1 MLYFLAL
8 TKRCNLNCKYCGEGD
23 YNKHLLHDRLDPVI
37 DPVIN
42 FLLKDPS
49 PTICFY
55 GGEPLLN
62 IPLLTRIMETI
73 PNAIYLLQTNGMLL
87 HRLKPLY
94 LNKLHTILVSVD
106 GSPEITDYYRGKGT
120 FQAICNNLK
129 TIKLNGFSGD
139 LIARMT
145 ISHNSDIY
153 RDVNFLLSLDN
164 PSFDHVHWQLDVIWS
179 ELKDWNGFNNWVRTS
194 YNPGITKLVTEWLKH
209 IIINSKLSGIVPFIG
224 IMKTLLSGTPSE
236 LRCGAGI
243 DSFAIQTNGSIYA
256 CPVCPEFDDFIIGHV
271 SKNSPKDI
279 YRSLSVIPP
288 CPTCDVYSICGG
300 RCLFA
305 NHHNFWGDN
314 FSYVCETVK
323 HLISELK
330 ELQPEIEHLIEK
342 EVINRTDFEYP
353 AINNSCEIIP

>member
-1 MLYFLAL
+1 MLYFLSL

-23 YNKHLLHDRLDPVI
+23 YNKYRIYDRLDSVIEPVF
-37 DPVIN
+37 N

-62 IPLLTRIMETI
+62 IPLLKKVMDTI
-73 PNAIYLLQTNGMLL
+73 PQATYLLQTNGLLL
-87 HRLKPLY
+87 HRLKHFY

-106 GSPEITDYYRGKGT
+106 GSPDITDYYRGKGT
-120 FQAICNNLK
+120 FQTIRSNLRN
-129 TIKLNGFSGD
+129 IKRNGFSGD

-145 ISHNSDIY
+145 ISHKSNIY
-153 RDVNFLLSLDN
+153 RDVNFLLALKD

-179 ELKDWNGFNNWVRTS
+179 ELKNWNGFNDWVRTS
-194 YNPGITKLVTEWLKH
+194 YNLGITRLVIEWVDYIKN
-209 IIINSKLSGIVPFIG
+209 NSKLSGIVPFIG
-224 IMKTLLSGTPSE
+224 IMKTLLSGAPSE

-271 SKNSPKDI
+271 TTDKPEDI
-279 YRSLSVIPP
+279 YRSLSVISP
-288 CPTCDVYSICGG
+288 CPTCEVYSICGG

-314 FSYVCETVK
+314 FSYVCDTVK

-330 ELQPEIEHLIEK
+330 RIQPEIESLINK
-342 EVINRTDFEYP
+342 GVISKADFDYP